1 MTVDT
6 TGAATTEVVDVAA
19 IQKAL
24 AEQNLDGWLF
34 YFFHGNDPLAP
45 RILKLSYDHFCSRR
59 WFYFIPRTGS
69 PKKLVHRIE
78 MDALDRLPGE
88 RVVYLGWRELE
99 QNLALMLA
107 GTNTV
112 AMQYSPRDAVPYI
125 SRVDAGTVELV
136 QSCGPKVVSSGD
148 LVQLFEARWSPAQLA
163 THLEAVEALR
173 KIVFEAFG
181 EIRRCINNQESVN
194 EYQIQQFIVS
204 GYARYGMTSN
214 SPPIV
219 AVNSHSGSP
228 HYQPTRTSYSE
239 IRKGDF
245 VLFDIWAKKQSP
257 ADAIYGDIT
266 WTGYVG
272 TEVPDKYKEIFDIVA
287 GARDA
292 GLAFVKD
299 AVASG
304 KTIRGAE
311 VDDVSRRFITERGY
325 GPQFVH
331 RTGHSIGTEV
341 HANGANIDNLETRD
355 ERRLIPRT
363 GFSIEPGV
371 YLEEFGVRSEIDVY
385 VGESEVKVGGEPIQ
399 TEVIPI
405 LRNN

>member
-1 MTVDT
+1 MTANT
-6 TGAATTEVVDVAA
+6 TAIESDLLDVAA

-34 YFFHGNDPLAP
+34 YFFHNNDPLAP

-59 WFYFIPRTGS
+59 WFYFIPRQGA

-99 QNLALMLA
+99 QNLELMLA
-107 GTNTV
+107 GARSV

-136 QSCGPKVVSSGD
+136 ESCGPKVVSSGD
-148 LVQLFEARWSPAQLA
+148 LVQLFEARWNAAQLA

-173 KIVFEAFG
+173 KIVFEGFA
-181 EIRRCINNQESVN
+181 EIRRCIQNQESVN
-194 EYQIQQFIVS
+194 EFQIQQFIVS
-204 GYARYGMTSN
+204 AYARYGMTSN

-219 AVNSHSGSP
+219 AVNEHSGSP
-228 HYQPTRTSYSE
+228 HYQPTRNSYSE
-239 IRKGDF
+239 IHKGDF
-245 VLFDIWAKKQSP
+245 ILFDIWAKKQSP
-257 ADAIYGDIT
+257 SDAIYGDIT

-272 TEVPDKYKEIFDIVA
+272 SEVPDKYKEIFDIVA

-292 GLAFVKD
+292 ALAFVTD
-299 AVASG
+299 SIVGG
-304 KTIRGAE
+304 KAIRGAE
-311 VDDVSRRFITERGY
+311 VDDVSRRYITERGY

-363 GFSIEPGV
+363 GFSIEPGI
-371 YLEEFGVRSEIDVY
+371 YLPEFGVRSEIDVY
-385 VGESEVKVGGEPIQ
+385 VDESEVQVGGQPIQ
-399 TEVIPI
+399 REVVPI